1 MNLYLDTSAL
11 IKLYAI
17 EPGASDVRALI
28 QQVDL
33 FATARITR
41 AEMAA
46 ALAKSIRMKI
56 ASRQQAN
63 RNFVAFQSDWP
74 AIFCIEVS
82 EIVVNQATLWAWDYN
97 LRGYDAIH
105 LAAAGVWQKA
115 IDETVTI
122 ATFDRQLWTIAQQV
136 SLAVYPLDLPALLA
150 TW

>member
-1 MNLYLDTSAL
+1 MNLYLDISAL
-11 IKLYAI
+11 IKRYVI
-17 EPGASDVRALI
+17 EPGASDVRTLI
-28 QQVDL
+28 QQVEL

-46 ALAKSIRMKI
+46 ALAKSIRMKV
-56 ASRQQAN
+56 ASTKQAN
-63 RNFVAFQSDWP
+63 RNFVTLQSDWP
-74 AIFCIEVS
+74 AIFCIEIS

-105 LAAAGVWQKA
+105 LAAASLWQKSM
-115 IDETVTI
+115 DETVTI

-136 SLAVYPLDLPALLA
+136 GLAVYPLDLPALLA